1 MEQLAVT
8 IDEAAGLGG
17 PRRAKLYQEIKA
29 GRLRAVKVGRG
40 TRILLSD
47 FQAYLT
53 ALPPIKPRSVMP
65 QKQREK
71 EPSPASRRGKLSRS

>member
-29 GRLRAVKVGRG
+29 GRLRAVKVGRC
-40 TRILLSD
+40 TRILISD
-47 FQAYLT
+47 FRAYLT
-53 ALPPIKPRSVMP
+53 SLPAIEPKSTTFPEREAPRP
-65 QKQREK
+65 ARRRQR
-71 EPSPASRRGKLSRS
+71 RSRS